1 MNLEVI
7 KRMKSVGMDGKGLQG
22 KGWEGFGS
30 K

>member
-7 KRMKSVGMDGKGLQG
+7 ERMKSVGMDGKGLQG